1 MALAEIIKDEVYL
14 MTREFSTSQEQ
25 IFNRTSTWRWIL
37 AHLAPLKLFV
47 VLYLLGSLISQ
58 ALGSA
63 IPRITGLAID
73 AILNHPSL
81 FSSFLLLT
89 LILFVV
95 VIARGLFG
103 ISANYSLE
111 RVANA
116 VERDV
121 RDELYIALLG
131 KSQAFFNRH
140 RAGDLMARATDDT
153 TQINEMFAPGVEI
166 FLGTLLSV
174 VLPLIFI
181 AFINPVLL
189 LSPLIFMVLFSL
201 AIWHYSNQLAPASR
215 EVREQNGVLTAELTE
230 FIAGFELI
238 EITGQKDFVRRRFA
252 DHVARYRDLFVRLGR
267 VQALYYPPLLLAIVM
282 VAAFLHGFIL
292 VTRGV
297 LTIGDLIAYL
307 GLVGMLSAPTV
318 TISMSISLLQTG
330 LSSARRILEILK
342 DDTALDENRSG
353 YTERMRGDLVF
364 DDVSFNYEGTPILE
378 HVSFRVPA
386 GQTLAL
392 VGPTGSGK
400 TMITKLINRIYDCD
414 SGRILIDGV
423 DVRNWNLD
431 SLRSQ
436 IGIIEQ
442 DVVLFSR
449 SISDNIRF
457 GVGAHVDQGRIEEAA
472 RAAQAHSFI
481 TSFYDGY
488 RTPVGERGVTL
499 SGGQRQRLA
508 IARALL
514 TDPRLLILDDST
526 SAIDSATEEEIQRA
540 IRRVAA
546 HRTTILITHRL
557 AQIRQAALIL
567 VLNQGKVVDQ
577 GTHAELLARCVLY
590 QRIFAPYYKGED
602 DAEAAQSFATRHQSD
617 MI

>member
-1 MALAEIIKDEVYL
+1 
-14 MTREFSTSQEQ
+14 MTREFSTDQER

-37 AHLAPLKLFV
+37 SHLAPLKLFV
-47 VLYLLGSLISQ
+47 ALYLIGSLISQ

-95 VIARGLFG
+95 VIIRGLFG

-238 EITGQKDFVRRRFA
+238 EITGQKDFARRRFA
-252 DHVARYRDLFVRLGR
+252 EHVARYRDLFVRLGR
-267 VQALYYPPLLLAIVM
+267 VQSLYYPPLLLAVIM
-282 VAAFLHGFIL
+282 VAAFLHGFVL

-330 LSSARRILEILK
+330 LSSARRILEVLK

-353 YTERMRGDLVF
+353 YAERMRGDLVF

-400 TMITKLINRIYDCD
+400 TMVTKLINRIYDCD
-414 SGRILIDGV
+414 SGRILIDDV

-457 GVGAHVDQGRIEEAA
+457 GVGAHVDQERIEEAA

-488 RTPVGERGVTL
+488 HTPVGERGVTL

-526 SAIDSATEEEIQRA
+526 SAIDSATEEEIQSA

-557 AQIRQAALIL
+557 AQIRQAGIIL
-567 VLNQGKVVDQ
+567 VLHQGKVVDQ

-590 QRIFAPYYKGED
+590 QRIFAPYYEGED
-602 DAEAAQSFATRHQSD
+602 DAEAAQSFARRHQSD
-617 MI
+617 II